1 MNDNLP
7 KIFQDICA
15 AFGMTAK
22 TNEKTDNND
31 REDLHEL

>member
-15 AFGMTAK
+15 AFGMMAG
-22 TNEKTDNND
+22 TNENTDNND
-31 REDLHEL
+31 RKDIHEH